1 MDEREFTERADHAL
15 ERIEAALEACGVDAD
30 IERKEGGVL
39 EIEYDDGSR
48 MIVNRHG
55 AAREI
60 WVAAR
65 SGGFH
70 FRSDGIAW
78 RDTREG
84 TELFAAL
91 SKLVPAQSGETVRLA
106 PSAAGAAGA
115 TGSVCACWGWGGN
128 GRGGSGVTPVGR
140 N

>member
-1 MDEREFTERADHAL
+1 MNDAEFAARADATL
-15 ERIEAALEACGVDAD
+15 DRIEAALEASGVAAD
-30 IERKEGGVL
+30 VERKEGGIV
-39 EIEYDDGSR
+39 EIEFADGSR

-70 FRSDGIAW
+70 FRWDGAAW
-78 RDTREG
+78 RDTRDS

-91 SKLVPAQSGETVRLA
+91 SRLVSAQSGQAVILR
-106 PSAAGAAGA
+106 
-115 TGSVCACWGWGGN
+115 
-128 GRGGSGVTPVGR
+128 PVP
-140 N
+140 

>member
-1 MDEREFTERADHAL
+1 MNEAEFAERADATL
-15 ERIEAALEACGVDAD
+15 DRIEAALEESGVAAD
-30 IERKEGGVL
+30 VERKEGGIV
-39 EIEYDDGSR
+39 EIEFADGSR

-70 FRSDGIAW
+70 FRWDGAAW

-84 TELFAAL
+84 GELFAAL
-91 SKLVPAQSGETVRLA
+91 SRLVSAQSGQPVIL
-106 PSAAGAAGA
+106 
-115 TGSVCACWGWGGN
+115 
-128 GRGGSGVTPVGR
+128 RG
-140 N
+140 

>member
-1 MDEREFTERADHAL
+1 MNDAEFAARADATL
-15 ERIEAALEACGVDAD
+15 DRIEAALEASGVDAD
-30 IERKEGGVL
+30 VERKEGGIV
-39 EIEYDDGSR
+39 EVEFADGSR

-70 FRSDGIAW
+70 FRWDGAAW

-84 TELFAAL
+84 GELFAAL
-91 SKLVPAQSGETVRLA
+91 SRLVSAQSGQPVIL
-106 PSAAGAAGA
+106 
-115 TGSVCACWGWGGN
+115 
-128 GRGGSGVTPVGR
+128 RG
-140 N
+140 

>member
-1 MDEREFTERADHAL
+1 MEETEFAELAERTL
-15 ERIEAALEACGVDAD
+15 VRIEASLEESGVDAD
-30 IERKEGGVL
+30 VEMKPGGVI
-39 EIEYDDGSR
+39 EIEYADGSK
-48 MIVNRHG
+48 MVINRHA

-70 FRSDGIAW
+70 FRWEGGAW

-91 SKLVPAQSGETVRLA
+91 SKLVSAQSGQPVIL
-106 PSAAGAAGA
+106 
-115 TGSVCACWGWGGN
+115 
-128 GRGGSGVTPVGR
+128 RG
-140 N
+140 